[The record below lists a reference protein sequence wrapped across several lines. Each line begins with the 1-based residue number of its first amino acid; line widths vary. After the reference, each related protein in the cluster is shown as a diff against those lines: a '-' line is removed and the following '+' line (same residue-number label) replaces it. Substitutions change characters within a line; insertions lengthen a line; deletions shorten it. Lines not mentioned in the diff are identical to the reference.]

1 MYMHTYVSAG
11 LIFAAKWGENCL
23 TVLVTFSLKV
33 PAKLQ
38 EQSLTTLKDTGIKSE
53 RSYQKPY
60 FFGGNFIFFIIKD
73 NIFKYPASRMFYEVF
88 SGKMPIK
95 LRIELK
101 KSIMAFVSYA
111 IAMLYWEKKQLRHT
125 SVL

>member
-1 MYMHTYVSAG
+1 
-11 LIFAAKWGENCL
+11 
-23 TVLVTFSLKV
+23 
-33 PAKLQ
+33 
-38 EQSLTTLKDTGIKSE
+38 
-53 RSYQKPY
+53 
-60 FFGGNFIFFIIKD
+60 
-73 NIFKYPASRMFYEVF
+73 MFYEVF